1 MMQYTLSS
9 IRTACI
15 GFLWVLAIAAP
26 GRAAI
31 IIDDYSH
38 NANDRFTNSSSF
50 IAAGYNLSGVGMNT
64 QGRWVTAI
72 SRNVVISAWHSQP
85 TGTVSFYPGND
96 PGAATVSRNIVS
108 LQKIGS
114 TDLAIG
120 ILDTPLPSSI
130 VHYQMAS
137 SFLSGQAGTNN
148 NFFISN
154 AGGLQDLE
162 VFMIGRSPFDEG
174 LSGDNRFVINDQ
186 AVGRNRITGYS
197 ENVPFQGNRD
207 NDSLIL
213 VRDDRTS
220 ANYVR
225 HEAYLQGGDSGA
237 PAFVEINGSLVLL
250 GTNAFIFSG
259 NGGALIGSGI
269 NYVGNQFTEIQNILR
284 VNAIPEPSSLV
295 LACLSSSLLM
305 LRGRKRVLATQLRR

>member
-1 MMQYTLSS
+1 M
-9 IRTACI
+9 
-15 GFLWVLAIAAP
+15 VLAVARP
-26 GRAAI
+26 GQAAI

-38 NANDRFTNSSSF
+38 STNDRFTNSANF
-50 IAAGYNLSGVGMNT
+50 IAAGFNLSGIGMNS

-96 PGAATVSRNIVS
+96 PSAATVSRNIVS
-108 LQKIGS
+108 LQKVGS

-137 SFLSGQAGTNN
+137 TFFSGQAGTNN

-154 AGGLQDLE
+154 AGGLQGLE
-162 VFMIGRSPFDEG
+162 VFLIGRSPFDEG
-174 LSGDNRFVINDQ
+174 LNGDNRFVINDQ

-207 NDSLIL
+207 NDALIF
-213 VRDDRTS
+213 VRDDRSS

-259 NGGALIGSGI
+259 DGGALTGSGI
-269 NYVGNQFTEIQNILR
+269 NYVGNQFAEIQNILR
-284 VNAIPEPSSLV
+284 VNAVPEPG
-295 LACLSSSLLM
+295 SLLLSCLASTLM
-305 LRGRKRVLATQLRR
+305 LLYRRKNALANSPA